1 MSCWWGVRPVQW
13 EYTYTYIYIYVYI
26 CIINPTQRY
35 HLSTEVEVRLRQFF
49 RSFSSLRGRKT
60 LRSPFVFFL
69 FFFNVFVFHFFIFI
83 FLQSQLCEHK
93 EKWKIT
99 EKLWIKKKNTNIKK
113 DNKKECF
120 KTRDNTLPKAEC
132 PFFARKV
139 GISLWRK
146 PNLWK
151 SPRTSQRPG
160 WHTLLWFLASR
171 IVMMEKVSP
180 EYEMKQLDKCR
191 RRKLG
196 PPPSCPARR
205 GRGTG
210 QLEPAHCHFVPRIII
225 IKSLR
230 LVRLDNSCAP
240 LAFAGT
246 FALGQGTALQ
256 STSSLG

>member
-1 MSCWWGVRPVQW
+1 MKNNW
-13 EYTYTYIYIYVYI
+13 ETVDETKK
-26 CIINPTQRY
+26 IN
-35 HLSTEVEVRLRQFF
+35 
-49 RSFSSLRGRKT
+49 
-60 LRSPFVFFL
+60 
-69 FFFNVFVFHFFIFI
+69 
-83 FLQSQLCEHK
+83 
-93 EKWKIT
+93 
-99 EKLWIKKKNTNIKK
+99 NIKK

-246 FALGQGTALQ
+246 FALGTALQ